1 MAGGYEGKS
10 FFSERLMRKKP
21 DVKELA
27 LSLLTALSA
36 GVICALSIVYL
47 GTVALIIWAAAIY
60 GAYYII
66 SGLLFKE
73 YEYILTDSTL
83 DIDIIT
89 AKRSRKRLKSIEIKE
104 CTEGGRV
111 KGEKKGELLCPT
123 ENSEN
128 LYYLER
134 QKSGVKETV
143 IIDPNPMM
151 IDAFKYYMGK
161 SFEE

>member
-1 MAGGYEGKS
+1 MAGGFEGKS

-21 DVKELA
+21 DAKELT
-27 LSLLTALSA
+27 LSLSAALCA
-36 GVICALSIVYL
+36 GVICALSIAYL
-47 GTVALIIWAAAIY
+47 GMIALIIWAAAIY
-60 GAYYII
+60 GAYYVI

-73 YEYILTDSTL
+73 YEYILTDSVL

-89 AKRSRKRLKSIEIKE
+89 AKRSRKRIKSIEIKE
-104 CTEGGRV
+104 CTRGGRV
-111 KGEKKGELLCPT
+111 RGKMSGEFLCPSA
-123 ENSEN
+123 ESEN

-143 IIDPNPMM
+143 IIEPNAMM
-151 IDAFKYYMGK
+151 TDAFKYYMGK